1 MFSKIGPRLSSVQYM
16 VQAIRTRYHRLMGLD
31 NKYLFFTVLEAG
43 RILECCCSQ
52 VVVRAHFLVYR

>member
-1 MFSKIGPRLSSVQYM
+1 M
-16 VQAIRTRYHRLMGLD
+16 VQAIRTRYYRLMGLD

-43 RILECCCSQ
+43 RILECCHSQ